1 MQALYRVVTIRNQ
14 FGSNSTIT
22 ADGVSIYKYYVRKG
36 AIGMIPNAPIMER
49 CRTANPEKELADYNA
64 MYSNQ
69 DRWPDHYVAYAL
81 GCLLP
86 RYRGENQDNS
96 GWDDTT
102 PEEIFGDWRLDNHSS
117 CAA

>member
-1 MQALYRVVTIRNQ
+1 MQTPYKVITIRNQ

-22 ADGVSIYKYYVRKG
+22 ADGVSIYEYHVRKG
-36 AIGMIPNAPIMER
+36 AIGMIPNAPIKER
-49 CRTANPEKELADYNA
+49 CATANPEKELADYNA

-69 DRWPDHYVAYAL
+69 DRWPHHYVAYAL

-86 RYRGENQDNS
+86 QYREENQDNS

-102 PEEIFGDWRLDNHSS
+102 PEELFGDWTLDNHPNY
-117 CAA
+117 AP